1 MLIDR
6 RGKLFGKVSIVDIMI
21 VIVILGLFPLVWF
34 LINTNIKNN
43 VPIESHNINVTF
55 KVDEVPDV
63 FSDSI
68 QNGLNVK
75 VQQQDAIF
83 GKVVDFSI
91 DDRIVYGTNSSGK
104 WIASAKPNY
113 KSAVFVVE
121 GLGNYSDN
129 QALLNGV
136 ELFKGQK
143 IALVVGNTTFYSR
156 VLDIKK

>member
-21 VIVILGLFPLVWF
+21 VIAILGLFPLVWF
-34 LINTNIKNN
+34 LINANIKNN

-113 KSAVFVVE
+113 KSAVFIVE
-121 GLGNYSDN
+121 GLGKYSDN

-156 VLDIKK
+156 VIDIKK

>member
-6 RGKLFGKVSIVDIMI
+6 RGKLFGKISVVDIII
-21 VIVILGLFPLVWF
+21 VIVILGLFPVIWF
-34 LINTNIKNN
+34 LTTTNDKNN
-43 VPIESHNINVTF
+43 MPTESDNINVTF
-55 KVDEVPDV
+55 KVDEVPDI
-63 FSDSI
+63 FSNSI

-75 VQQQDAIF
+75 VQHQDAVF
-83 GKVVDFSI
+83 GEVVDVSI

-104 WIASAKPNY
+104 WIGSAKPNY
-113 KSAVFVVE
+113 KSAVFIVE
-121 GLGNYSDN
+121 GLGMYSDN
-129 QALLNGV
+129 QVLLNGV